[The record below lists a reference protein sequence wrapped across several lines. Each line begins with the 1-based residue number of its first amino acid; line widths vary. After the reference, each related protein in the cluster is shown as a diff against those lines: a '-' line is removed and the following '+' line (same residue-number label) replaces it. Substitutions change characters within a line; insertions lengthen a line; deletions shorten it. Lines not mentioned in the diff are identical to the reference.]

1 MRTLVIGSGAREHAI
16 AWKLRQSPLVSDLFV
31 APGNGGTAAIA
42 ENVPIKATDI
52 HALRDWAAANGI
64 EFTFVGPDD
73 PLGLGIV
80 DAFQQAGLRAFGPA
94 QAAAQI
100 EASKAWAKAFMQRH
114 GIPTARSAIFRSPEE
129 ARGYVARHPAPL
141 VVKASGLAQ
150 GKGAFV
156 CASQAEALD
165 VVHRLMEDRAL
176 GTAGET
182 VVIEEYLHGREVS
195 AFAFCDG
202 TSYVAMPLACDYK
215 RLLDGDE
222 GPNTGGM
229 GSYAPPGFVDATLS
243 RRIEQEILA
252 PAVAGLAAEGRPF
265 VGVLYAGLMITGD
278 GPKVLE
284 FNCRLGD
291 PEAQVLLPLLES
303 DLAEIALACLD
314 GTLAPGLVRWRP
326 GAACAVVL
334 ASRGYP
340 GPYETGFPIRGLDR
354 VEPDVL
360 VFHAGTALRPIDGAQ
375 QVVTAGG
382 RVLTVAATGATLAEA
397 REKAYRN
404 AERVHFEG
412 RHMRRDIA
420 LRELG

>member
-1 MRTLVIGSGAREHAI
+1 VRTLVIGSGAREHAI
-16 AWKLRQSPLVSDLFV
+16 AWKLRQSPLVTDLFV

-42 ENVPIKATDI
+42 ENVPIKATEI
-52 HALRDWAAANGI
+52 SALCDWAVAHRI

-80 DAFQQAGLRAFGPA
+80 DAFQQVGLRAFGPT

-114 GIPTARSAIFRSPEE
+114 GIPTARHATFHTPEE
-129 ARGYVARHPAPL
+129 ARAYIIRHPAPL

-156 CASQAEALD
+156 CMTQDEALD
-165 VVHRLMEDRAL
+165 VVRRLMEERVL
-176 GTAGET
+176 GAAGET
-182 VVIEEYLHGREVS
+182 VVIEEYLEGVEVS

-202 TSYVAMPLACDYK
+202 RHYVTMPLACDYK
-215 RLLDGDE
+215 RLLDGDQ

-229 GSYAPPGFVDATLS
+229 GSYAPPGFADASL
-243 RRIEQEILA
+243 RQRIEREILE

-265 VGVLYAGLMITGD
+265 VGVLYAGLMITAD

-291 PEAQVLLPLLES
+291 PEAQALLPLLES
-303 DLAEIALACLD
+303 DLAQIALACLNGELTND
-314 GTLAPGLVRWRP
+314 LVRWRP

-340 GPYETGFPIRGLDR
+340 GQYETGFPIRGLAEI
-354 VEPDVL
+354 EPDVL
-360 VFHAGTALRPIDGAQ
+360 VFHAGTALRPADGAQ
-375 QVVTAGG
+375 VLVTAGG
-382 RVLTVAATGATLAEA
+382 RVLTVTAVAATLAEA

-404 AERVHFEG
+404 AERVQFEG

-420 LRELG
+420 ARELG

>member
-16 AWKLRQSPLVSDLFV
+16 AWKLRQSPLVTDLFV

-52 HALRDWAAANGI
+52 PALRDWATANGI

-80 DAFQQAGLRAFGPA
+80 DAFQQAGLRAFGPT

-114 GIPTARSAIFRSPEE
+114 GIPTARYATFRSPDE
-129 ARGYVARHPAPL
+129 ARAYIARQPAPL

-156 CASQAEALD
+156 CASQGEALE
-165 VVHRLMEDRAL
+165 VVRRLMEDRAL
-176 GTAGET
+176 GAAGET
-182 VVIEEYLHGREVS
+182 VVVEEYLEGMEVS

-202 TSYVAMPLACDYK
+202 TMYVATPLACDYK
-215 RLLDGDE
+215 RLLDGDQ

-229 GSYAPPGFVDATLS
+229 GSYAPPGFVDAAL
-243 RRIEQEILA
+243 RQRIEQEILA

-265 VGVLYAGLMITGD
+265 VGVLYAGLMITAD

-303 DLAEIALACLD
+303 DLAAIALACLD
-314 GTLAPGLVRWRP
+314 GRLAPELVRWRS

-340 GPYETGFPIRGLDR
+340 GPYETGFPVRGLDQL
-354 VEPDVL
+354 EPDAL
-360 VFHAGTALRPIDGAQ
+360 VFHAGTALRTIDGT
-375 QVVTAGG
+375 QVLVTAGG

>member
-16 AWKLRQSPLVSDLFV
+16 AWKLRQSPLVTDLFV

-42 ENVPIKATDI
+42 ENVPIKATEI
-52 HALRDWAAANGI
+52 SALCDWAVAHRI

-80 DAFQQAGLRAFGPA
+80 DAFQQVGLRAFGPT

-114 GIPTARSAIFRSPEE
+114 GIPTARHATFHTPEE
-129 ARGYVARHPAPL
+129 ARAYIIRHPAPL

-156 CASQAEALD
+156 CMTQDEALD
-165 VVHRLMEDRAL
+165 VVRRLMEERVL
-176 GTAGET
+176 GAAGET
-182 VVIEEYLHGREVS
+182 VVIEEYLEGVEVS

-202 TSYVAMPLACDYK
+202 RHYVTMPLACDYK
-215 RLLDGDE
+215 RLLDGDQ

-229 GSYAPPGFVDATLS
+229 GSYAPPGFADASL
-243 RRIEQEILA
+243 RQRIEREILE

-265 VGVLYAGLMITGD
+265 VGVLYAGLMITAD

-291 PEAQVLLPLLES
+291 PEAQALLPLLES
-303 DLAEIALACLD
+303 DLAQIALACLNGELTND
-314 GTLAPGLVRWRP
+314 LVRWRP

-340 GPYETGFPIRGLDR
+340 GQYETGFPIRGLAEI
-354 VEPDVL
+354 EPDVL
-360 VFHAGTALRPIDGAQ
+360 VFHAGTALRPADGAQ
-375 QVVTAGG
+375 VLVTAGG
-382 RVLTVAATGATLAEA
+382 RVLTVTAVAATLAEA

-404 AERVHFEG
+404 AERVQFEG

-420 LRELG
+420 ARELG

>member
-1 MRTLVIGSGAREHAI
+1 VRTLVIGSGAREHAI
-16 AWKLRQSPLVSDLFV
+16 AWKLRQSPLVTDLFV

-42 ENVPIKATDI
+42 ENVPIKATEI
-52 HALRDWAAANGI
+52 SALCDWAVAHRI

-73 PLGLGIV
+73 PLGLGII
-80 DAFQQAGLRAFGPA
+80 DAFQQAGLRAFGPTR
-94 QAAAQI
+94 AAAQI

-114 GIPTARSAIFRSPEE
+114 GIPTARHATFHTPEE
-129 ARGYVARHPAPL
+129 ARAYIVRHPAPL

-156 CASQAEALD
+156 CMTQDEALD
-165 VVHRLMEDRAL
+165 VVRRLMGERVL
-176 GTAGET
+176 GAAGET
-182 VVIEEYLHGREVS
+182 VVIEEYLEGVEVS

-202 TSYVAMPLACDYK
+202 RHYVTMPLACDYK
-215 RLLDGDE
+215 RLLDGDQ

-229 GSYAPPGFVDATLS
+229 GSYAPPSFADASL
-243 RRIEQEILA
+243 RQRIEREILE

-265 VGVLYAGLMITGD
+265 VGVLYAGLMITAD

-291 PEAQVLLPLLES
+291 PEAQALLPLLES
-303 DLAEIALACLD
+303 DLAQIALACLNGELTND
-314 GTLAPGLVRWRP
+314 LLRWRP

-340 GPYETGFPIRGLDR
+340 GQYETGFPIRGLDKI
-354 VEPDVL
+354 EPDVL
-360 VFHAGTALRPIDGAQ
+360 VFHAGTALRPADGAQ
-375 QVVTAGG
+375 VLVTAGG
-382 RVLTVAATGATLAEA
+382 RVLTVTAVAATLAEA
-397 REKAYRN
+397 REKVYRN
-404 AERVHFEG
+404 AERVQFEG

-420 LRELG
+420 ARELG